1 MNGVVCQ
8 GNPVSVPPTHSG
20 KLKSLKVSTPTR
32 CRSQDES
39 KNNKAGGKTI
49 PIVVQEELE
58 ENPSELEVYVLLP
71 NLSHILLGI
80 MKGKVDQMPKP
91 SRHFKIFRRWLF
103 KESWETYSLELFF
116 GPNCRHPCCQFRV
129 FKIRASKDR
138 RWSPLVGIDCLV
150 LSERRPRRWDVC
162 PSP

>member
-58 ENPSELEVYVLLP
+58 ENPSELEGLRFATKFVPYTTGDYEGQ
-71 NLSHILLGI
+71 S
-80 MKGKVDQMPKP
+80 
-91 SRHFKIFRRWLF
+91 
-103 KESWETYSLELFF
+103 
-116 GPNCRHPCCQFRV
+116 
-129 FKIRASKDR
+129 
-138 RWSPLVGIDCLV
+138 
-150 LSERRPRRWDVC
+150 
-162 PSP
+162 